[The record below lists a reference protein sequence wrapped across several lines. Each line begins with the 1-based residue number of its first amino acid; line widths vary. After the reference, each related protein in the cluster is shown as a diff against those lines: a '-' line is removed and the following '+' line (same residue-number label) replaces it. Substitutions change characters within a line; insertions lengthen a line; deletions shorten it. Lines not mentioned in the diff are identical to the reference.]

1 MGMSDLLIR
10 GSARLMHIHPLVG
23 SVSYFGL
30 GLIQSSP
37 DRPAVAEPGG
47 GSEAPAG
54 HRALRDRCRPG
65 AERSRR
71 AGLTAAT
78 SGVPLFV

>member
-1 MGMSDLLIR
+1 VCDPPRSPSQGAYAQAHQRGLRESREDMGMSDLLIR

-47 GSEAPAG
+47 
-54 HRALRDRCRPG
+54 
-65 AERSRR
+65 
-71 AGLTAAT
+71 
-78 SGVPLFV
+78 